1 MSYIDIGIIVVLVLA
16 LVSGWWRGFLRPLIT
31 WAFVVAGV
39 AVSFGDPSL
48 ATRFAPSQ
56 AWRPFMGL
64 LVIVVFALAG
74 FVVARLLGTLVYRR
88 IRVVSG
94 LDRLAGVV
102 LSLALSLVAIF
113 VVLCALTSGSLSS
126 ISGVHTQ
133 IVDSRIAPV
142 IYNAGQRVPYLGTDQ
157 VWPSG

>member
-1 MSYIDIGIIVVLVLA
+1 MSYIDIGIIVVLALA

-39 AVSFGDPSL
+39 AVAFGDPAL
-48 ATRFAPSQ
+48 AGRFAPGT
-56 AWRPFMGL
+56 AWKPFMGL
-64 LVIVVFALAG
+64 VVIAAFALAG
-74 FVVARLLGTLVYRR
+74 WLVARLLGHLVYRR

-94 LDRLAGVV
+94 IDRLAGVV

-113 VVLCALTSGSLSS
+113 VVLCALTSGSLRD

-142 IYNAGQRVPYLGTDQ
+142 IYNAGQRLPYVGDGQ
-157 VWPSG
+157 VWPTA